1 MPRKRPSAAEGQA
14 GEVDVERITVRICP
28 HQPELTAPGSHE
40 RPDLLPSRPGALKC
54 GLVTDATWRA
64 LPLCRCHLLPLPAHA
79 SQGITAEH
87 RARQQ
92 RQRDQAGGSGAAT
105 PIDLDAD
112 ESETPA
118 PAPVPAEPVASTSK
132 AKSKKRK
139 KAEDA
144 DTELVLNTSKAK
156 KSSFADRTP
165 GKFTMCA
172 LCSSSASSSQSPS

>member
-1 MPRKRPSAAEGQA
+1 
-14 GEVDVERITVRICP
+14 
-28 HQPELTAPGSHE
+28 
-40 RPDLLPSRPGALKC
+40 
-54 GLVTDATWRA
+54 
-64 LPLCRCHLLPLPAHA
+64 LPLHRWVRTRVIAHA

-172 LCSSSASSSQSPS
+172 LCSSSASCPQASVLIGFRVHHFAVHGRDGRGPDLPAVRARAQGAGRARFGQRWRRGGG